1 MAAARCITPL
11 PALLPLM
18 AMPSGEQTPGVEQL
32 PRGRHRLSRET
43 VTSSQRERA
52 LKGMV
57 EAVADR
63 GYAET
68 RVVDVIERAGVSRK
82 TFYELFDDKEACFL
96 AAYDEVSARLYA
108 VTEEAFE
115 GAGGDPWPER
125 IRAGIT
131 ALVRELAA
139 DQALA
144 RFAVIEVLAAGPR
157 ALARRDAAIRQFTG
171 FIDAGRSE
179 STLELPGLTSTAIVG
194 GIYELLY
201 SEILHGAASQLPARV
216 PEIVYWITQPF
227 LGPKRAAEE
236 RDRARGAATAR
247 A

>member
-1 MAAARCITPL
+1 
-11 PALLPLM
+11 
-18 AMPSGEQTPGVEQL
+18 MPGRQQTEQTEQL
-32 PRGRHRLSRET
+32 PRGRHRLTREA
-43 VTSSQRERA
+43 VERSQRERA
-52 LKGMV
+52 LRAMI

-82 TFYELFDDKEACFL
+82 TFYELFGDKEDCFL
-96 AAYDEVSARLYA
+96 GAYDEASARLYA

-115 GAGGDPWPER
+115 RAASESWPER
-125 IRAGIT
+125 IRAGVT
-131 ALVRELAA
+131 ALVELLAS

-144 RFAVIEVLAAGPR
+144 RFAVIEVLAAGPK

-179 STLELPGLTSTAIVG
+179 SSIELPGLTSTAIVG

-201 SEILHGAASQLPARV
+201 TEILHGATSQLRARV
-216 PEIVYWITQPF
+216 PELVYWITQPF
-227 LGPKRAAEE
+227 LGPQRAAEE
-236 RDRARGAATAR
+236 RDRARGAVAAR

>member
-1 MAAARCITPL
+1 
-11 PALLPLM
+11 
-18 AMPSGEQTPGVEQL
+18 MPGGQQTQQVDQL
-32 PRGRHRLSRET
+32 PRGRHRLSREA
-43 VTSSQRERA
+43 VAHSQRERA
-52 LKGMV
+52 LRAMV

-68 RVVDVIERAGVSRK
+68 RVVDVIERAGLSRK
-82 TFYELFDDKEACFL
+82 TFYELFGDKEECFL

-108 VTEEAFE
+108 VTEAAFE
-115 GAGGDPWPER
+115 NATGRPWPER
-125 IRAGIT
+125 ITAGVR
-131 ALVRELAA
+131 ALVDELAT
-139 DQALA
+139 DQPAA

-179 STLELPGLTSTAIVG
+179 SELELPGLTSTAIVG

-201 SEILHGAASQLPARV
+201 SEILHGATSQLPARV

-227 LGPKRAAEE
+227 LGPQRAAEE
-236 RDRARGAATAR
+236 RDRARGLSTAR

>member
-1 MAAARCITPL
+1 MAGGQQTER
-11 PALLPLM
+11 
-18 AMPSGEQTPGVEQL
+18 GEPL
-32 PRGRHRLSRET
+32 PRGRHRLSREE
-43 VTSSQRERA
+43 VAHSQRERA
-52 LKGMV
+52 LKAMV

-68 RVVDVIERAGVSRK
+68 RVVDVIERAGLSRK
-82 TFYELFDDKEACFL
+82 TFYELFGDKEDCFL
-96 AAYDEVSARLYA
+96 AAYDEVSARLYS
-108 VTEEAFE
+108 VCEEAFE
-115 GAGGDPWPER
+115 NAAGQPWPKR
-125 IRAGIT
+125 IRAGVT
-131 ALVRELAA
+131 ALVGELAA
-139 DQALA
+139 DQAAA
-144 RFAVIEVLAAGPR
+144 RFAVIEVLAAGPK

-179 STLELPGLTSTAIVG
+179 SSLELPGLTSTAIVG

-201 SEILHGAASQLPARV
+201 TEILHGATSQLPARI

-236 RDRARGAATAR
+236 RDRARGELMAR

>member
-1 MAAARCITPL
+1 
-11 PALLPLM
+11 
-18 AMPSGEQTPGVEQL
+18 MPSGQQTRRVEPL
-32 PRGRHRLSRET
+32 PRGRHRLSREA
-43 VTSSQRERA
+43 VEHSQRERA
-52 LKGMV
+52 LKAMV
-57 EAVADR
+57 EAVAER

-68 RVVDVIERAGVSRK
+68 RVVDVIERAGLSRK
-82 TFYELFDDKEACFL
+82 TFYELFGDKENCFL

-108 VTEEAFE
+108 VTDEAFE
-115 GAGGDPWPER
+115 NAVGEPWPDR
-125 IRAGIT
+125 IRAGVT
-131 ALVRELAA
+131 ALVEELAA
-139 DQALA
+139 DQAAA

-179 STLELPGLTSTAIVG
+179 SSLELPGLTSTAIVG

-201 SEILHGAASQLPARV
+201 TEILHGATSQLQARV

-236 RDRARGAATAR
+236 RERARGELMAR

>member
-1 MAAARCITPL
+1 
-11 PALLPLM
+11 
-18 AMPSGEQTPGVEQL
+18 
-32 PRGRHRLSRET
+32 
-43 VTSSQRERA
+43 
-52 LKGMV
+52 MV

-63 GYAET
+63 GYGET
-68 RVVDVIERAGVSRK
+68 RVVDVIERAGLSRK
-82 TFYELFDDKEACFL
+82 TFYELFGDKEDCFL

-115 GAGGDPWPER
+115 GAAGQPWAER
-125 IRAGIT
+125 ISAGVT
-131 ALVRELAA
+131 ALVEELAV
-139 DQALA
+139 DQARA

-157 ALARRDAAIRQFTG
+157 ALTRRDAAIRQFTG

-179 STLELPGLTSTAIVG
+179 SSLELPGLTSTAIVG

-201 SEILHGAASQLPARV
+201 SEILHGAISQLPSRV

-227 LGPKRAAEE
+227 LGPERAAEVRE
-236 RDRARGAATAR
+236 QARGKSLAR

>member
-1 MAAARCITPL
+1 MAGGQQTER
-11 PALLPLM
+11 
-18 AMPSGEQTPGVEQL
+18 GEPL
-32 PRGRHRLSRET
+32 PRGRHRLSREA
-43 VTSSQRERA
+43 VAHSQRERA
-52 LKGMV
+52 LKAMV

-68 RVVDVIERAGVSRK
+68 RVVDVIERAGLSRK
-82 TFYELFDDKEACFL
+82 TFYELFGDKEDCFL
-96 AAYDEVSARLYA
+96 AAYDEVSARLYS
-108 VTEEAFE
+108 VCEEAFE
-115 GAGGDPWPER
+115 NAAGQPWPKR
-125 IRAGIT
+125 IRAGVT
-131 ALVRELAA
+131 ALVGELAA
-139 DQALA
+139 DQAAA
-144 RFAVIEVLAAGPR
+144 RFAVIEVLAAGPK

-179 STLELPGLTSTAIVG
+179 SSLELPGLTSTAIVG

-201 SEILHGAASQLPARV
+201 TEILHGATSQLPARI

-236 RDRARGAATAR
+236 RDRARGELMAR

>member
-1 MAAARCITPL
+1 MAADQ
-11 PALLPLM
+11 
-18 AMPSGEQTPGVEQL
+18 QTRRVDQL
-32 PRGRHRLSRET
+32 PRGRHQLSRET
-43 VTSSQRERA
+43 VARSQRERA
-52 LKGMV
+52 LRAMV

-68 RVVDVIERAGVSRK
+68 RVVDVIERAGLSRK
-82 TFYELFDDKEACFL
+82 TFYELFGDKEDCFL

-115 GAGGDPWPER
+115 KAAGRPWAER
-125 IRAGIT
+125 ITDGIT
-131 ALVRELAA
+131 ALVEELAS
-139 DQALA
+139 DQAAA

-179 STLELPGLTSTAIVG
+179 SSLELPGLTSTAIVG

-201 SEILHGAASQLPARV
+201 SEILHGATSQIPTRV

-227 LGPKRAAEE
+227 LGPERAAEE
-236 RDRARGAATAR
+236 RERARGALAVR

>member
-1 MAAARCITPL
+1 
-11 PALLPLM
+11 
-18 AMPSGEQTPGVEQL
+18 MPSGQQTRQAEQL
-32 PRGRHRLSRET
+32 PRGRHRLSREA
-43 VTSSQRERA
+43 VADSQRERA
-52 LKGMV
+52 LKAMV

-68 RVVDVIERAGVSRK
+68 RVVDVIERAGLSRK
-82 TFYELFDDKEACFL
+82 TFYELFGDKEDCFL

-108 VTEEAFE
+108 VTDEAFE
-115 GAGGDPWPER
+115 NAAGQSWPER

-131 ALVRELAA
+131 ALVEELAA
-139 DQALA
+139 DQPSA

-179 STLELPGLTSTAIVG
+179 SSLELPGLTSTAIVG

-201 SEILHGAASQLPARV
+201 TEILHGATSQLPARV

-227 LGPKRAAEE
+227 LGPERAGEE
-236 RDRARGAATAR
+236 RDRARGELAAR

>member
-1 MAAARCITPL
+1 MA
-11 PALLPLM
+11 
-18 AMPSGEQTPGVEQL
+18 SDQQTPRVEQL
-32 PRGRHRLSRET
+32 PRGRHQLSRET
-43 VTSSQRERA
+43 VARSQRERA
-52 LKGMV
+52 LRAMV

-68 RVVDVIERAGVSRK
+68 RVVDVIERAGLSRK
-82 TFYELFDDKEACFL
+82 TFYELFGDKEECFL
-96 AAYDEVSARLYA
+96 AAYDEVSGRLYA

-115 GAGGDPWPER
+115 NAAGQPWAER
-125 IRAGIT
+125 IREAIT
-131 ALVRELAA
+131 ALVEELAA
-139 DQALA
+139 DQAAA
-144 RFAVIEVLAAGPR
+144 RFAVIEVLAAGPK

-179 STLELPGLTSTAIVG
+179 SSLELPGLTSTAIVG

-201 SEILHGAASQLPARV
+201 TEILHGATSQIPTRV

-227 LGPKRAAEE
+227 LGPERAAEE
-236 RDRARGAATAR
+236 RERARDTLAVR

>member
-1 MAAARCITPL
+1 M
-11 PALLPLM
+11 
-18 AMPSGEQTPGVEQL
+18 
-32 PRGRHRLSRET
+32 SRED
-43 VTSSQRERA
+43 VARSQRERA
-52 LKGMV
+52 LRAMV

-68 RVVDVIERAGVSRK
+68 RVVDVIERAGLSRK
-82 TFYELFDDKEACFL
+82 TFYELFGDKEECFL

-108 VTEEAFE
+108 ATEGAFE
-115 GAGGDPWPER
+115 KAAGEAWPDR
-125 IRAGIT
+125 IRAAIT
-131 ALVRELAA
+131 ALVGELAS

-179 STLELPGLTSTAIVG
+179 SDLELPGLTSTAIVG

-201 SEILHGAASQLPARV
+201 SEILHGATSQLPTRV
-216 PEIVYWITQPF
+216 PEIVYWVTQPF
-227 LGPKRAAEE
+227 LGPKRAAEVRE
-236 RDRARGAATAR
+236 RAREELMAR

>member
-1 MAAARCITPL
+1 
-11 PALLPLM
+11 
-18 AMPSGEQTPGVEQL
+18 MPGDQQTRQVEQL

-43 VTSSQRERA
+43 VARSQRERTLRA
-52 LKGMV
+52 ML
-57 EAVADR
+57 EAVAER
-63 GYAET
+63 GFAET
-68 RVVDVIERAGVSRK
+68 RVVDVIERAGLSRK
-82 TFYELFDDKEACFL
+82 TFYELFGDKEECFL

-115 GAGGDPWPER
+115 SAAGEPWPER
-125 IRAGIT
+125 IRAGVT
-131 ALVRELAA
+131 ALVEELAA
-139 DQALA
+139 DQAAA

-201 SEILHGAASQLPARV
+201 SEILHGATSQIPARV

-227 LGPKRAAEE
+227 LGPERAAEE
-236 RDRARGAATAR
+236 RDRARGALPAR

>member
-1 MAAARCITPL
+1 
-11 PALLPLM
+11 
-18 AMPSGEQTPGVEQL
+18 MPSRQQTGRTEQL
-32 PRGRHRLSRET
+32 PRGRHRLSREA
-43 VTSSQRERA
+43 VERSQRERA
-52 LKGMV
+52 LNAMV

-68 RVVDVIERAGVSRK
+68 RVVDVIERAGLSRK
-82 TFYELFDDKEACFL
+82 TFYELFGDKEECFL
-96 AAYDEVSARLYA
+96 AAYDEVSTHLYT

-115 GAGGDPWPER
+115 NAAGESWAER
-125 IRAGIT
+125 IRAGVT
-131 ALVRELAA
+131 ALVESLAA
-139 DQALA
+139 DQATA

-179 STLELPGLTSTAIVG
+179 SSLELPGLTSTAIVG

-201 SEILHGAASQLPARV
+201 TEILHGATSQLPARV
-216 PEIVYWITQPF
+216 PELVYWITQPF
-227 LGPKRAAEE
+227 LGPERAAEE
-236 RDRARGAATAR
+236 RDRARGALSAR

>member
-1 MAAARCITPL
+1 
-11 PALLPLM
+11 
-18 AMPSGEQTPGVEQL
+18 
-32 PRGRHRLSRET
+32 
-43 VTSSQRERA
+43 
-52 LKGMV
+52 MV

-68 RVVDVIERAGVSRK
+68 RVVDVIERAGLSRK
-82 TFYELFDDKEACFL
+82 TFYELFGDKEECFL

-115 GAGGDPWPER
+115 NAAAQSWPER
-125 IRAGIT
+125 ITAAVT
-131 ALVRELAA
+131 ALVEELAA
-139 DQALA
+139 DQPTA

-179 STLELPGLTSTAIVG
+179 SSLALPGLTSTAIVG

-201 SEILHGAASQLPARV
+201 TEILHGATSQLPARV

-236 RDRARGAATAR
+236 RDRARDELSAR